1 MDLGAAQPNHLLVF
15 AAVVGGRFDETM
27 QIRSITLTWVR
38 VPLVEPFR
46 ISSGAVTEKDAIV
59 VRVECDGVS
68 GWGESSPMAG
78 AFYSS
83 DTPESCWS
91 ELCDVIVPAVL
102 RRELAAGDELPGNH
116 FASVGLETAL
126 WDIEAQRRGVP
137 LHNLLGGA
145 RECVEAGLA
154 IGLYADTSQLLRAAE
169 KHLAA
174 GYKRVKIKIARGSD
188 VELVRA
194 MRDAFGDDLPLMV
207 DANGDY
213 TLDHIDI
220 FRRLD
225 EFNLM
230 MIEQPLAG
238 PLLEDS
244 ARLQHQLRTPICLDE
259 SLENLAAAERA
270 IALGSLR
277 IANIKIQRVGGFR
290 NSLLMLDLCRAH
302 GLGVWIG
309 TMPEL
314 GIGQAQA
321 AALSSVPG
329 CTCPTDVEA
338 SARWFR
344 DDIIDPWL
352 EVAGGMIA
360 MPRTPGLGYCVDA
373 GKLARYKVQEKTF
386 AR

>member
-1 MDLGAAQPNHLLVF
+1 M
-15 AAVVGGRFDETM
+15 R
-27 QIRSITLTWVR
+27 IRSITLTWVR

-46 ISSGAVTEKDAIV
+46 ISSGSVSEKDAIV
-59 VRVECDGVS
+59 VRVESDGLT

-78 AFYSS
+78 SFYST

-102 RRELAAGDELPGNH
+102 HRDLSVGDELPGKH
-116 FASVGLETAL
+116 FAGVGIETAL

-137 LHNLLGGA
+137 LHKLLGGT

-154 IGLYADTSQLLRAAE
+154 VGLYDDTSELLRAIE
-169 KHLAA
+169 RHLAT

-188 VELVRA
+188 VQLVQAVRH
-194 MRDAFGDDLPLMV
+194 AFGENLPLMV

-213 TLDHIDI
+213 TLEHIDV
-220 FRRLD
+220 FRRMD
-225 EFNLM
+225 EFDLM

-238 PLLEDS
+238 SMLEES
-244 ARLQHQLRTPICLDE
+244 AELQERLRTPICLDE
-259 SLENLAAAERA
+259 SLETLAAAERA

-290 NSLLMLDLCRAH
+290 NALRMLDLCRTRQ
-302 GLGVWIG
+302 LGVWIG

-321 AALSSVPG
+321 AALSSHPG
-329 CTCPTDVEA
+329 CTFPTDVEA

-344 DDIIDPWL
+344 DDIIDPCL
-352 EVAGGMIA
+352 EVGAGMIA
-360 MPRTPGLGYCVDA
+360 MPGAPGLGYRVGP
-373 GKLARYKVQEKTF
+373 GKLGRYKVKEAAF
-386 AR
+386 AN